1 MTKEVW
7 RQDWEAACCAEEPQ
21 NDESWGSV
29 HISLFCYCSVCVMY
43 MNVDARALACVWR
56 SEATFGE
63 LSLSFTFAQV
73 SGIEVMSAG
82 LPDPS
87 FLC

>member
-7 RQDWEAACCAEEPQ
+7 RREWEAACCAEEPQ

-29 HISLFCYCSVCVMY
+29 STFLSFVTAVCVMY
-43 MNVDARALACVWR
+43 MNVDACALACVWR